1 MLHPS
6 YADLINVV
14 NSGVEPGEQP
24 VVQSRYS
31 IVLASAKR
39 ARQRIEEADPMSGD
53 AGKKPL
59 SEAIQEIYDGRVKII
74 GDSDEN
80 EIQGLAGTPEQKE
93 PNPEAAGLQEQNPEA
108 KDRTGAETGENQEG
122 HQEEE

>member
-31 IVLASAKR
+31 IVLDSAKR
-39 ARQRIEEADPMSGD
+39 ARQLIEEADPMSGD

>member
-39 ARQRIEEADPMSGD
+39 ARQLIEETDPMSGD

-74 GDSDEN
+74 GDSDES
-80 EIQGLAGTPEQKE
+80 EAQGFTDAAEQKE
-93 PNPEAAGLQEQNPEA
+93 SNPEAAGVEDSDPEGE
-108 KDRTGAETGENQEG
+108 DLTGAVTGENK
-122 HQEEE
+122 EEE

>member
-14 NSGVEPGEQP
+14 NSEVEPGEQP

-39 ARQRIEEADPMSGD
+39 ARQLIEDTNSMTGA

-74 GDSDEN
+74 GDDSEEN
-80 EIQGLAGTPEQKE
+80 
-93 PNPEAAGLQEQNPEA
+93 
-108 KDRTGAETGENQEG
+108 AEVE
-122 HQEEE
+122 

>member
-24 VVQSRYS
+24 VGQSRYS

-39 ARQRIEEADPMSGD
+39 ARQLIEEAKDVGT
-53 AGKKPL
+53 KPL

-74 GDSDEN
+74 GDSEEDIE
-80 EIQGLAGTPEQKE
+80 EDKVQEEQKE
-93 PNPEAAGLQEQNPEA
+93 E
-108 KDRTGAETGENQEG
+108 EG
-122 HQEEE
+122 Q